1 MSDGWP
7 EAGDSG
13 HGSRTPTTAA
23 DGGADVR
30 EQFRPDDHPTDHFLL
45 TTVVGSYPKP
55 KWLNRSEDLVGD
67 EEYDFD
73 EEHLQEAHDDAAR
86 LITKEHERA
95 GLDVVCDGEMRRN
108 EMVEYFAHR
117 IDGYEFNGP
126 VKVWGHNYFD
136 KPSVVDEVSYGEQWL
151 VEEFEFTSGVA
162 ARPVKVPITGPYTL
176 ANWSFNEHYE
186 DEETLAYELADL
198 VNEEIE
204 ALVDAGARYIQID
217 EPALATTP
225 DDHAIVGE
233 CLERIVDG
241 VSASGANG
249 GSSGTDGVPADVRL
263 GLHVCYGDYSRI
275 YPEVLD
281 FPVHEFDLEL
291 ANGDYEQVPVFQ
303 DPEFTKDL
311 ALGVVDAHTA
321 EVEPVEVIKENIK
334 KGFEI
339 VPPERLTISP
349 DCGLKLLPRE
359 IAYGKMENMVR
370 AAREVERE
378 LDAGEVD
385 VGFAATPA
393 DD

>member
-1 MSDGWP
+1 MSDWP
-7 EAGDSG
+7 EVGDDDRDG
-13 HGSRTPTTAA
+13 RDAREGTPTTAA
-23 DGGADVR
+23 DGGVDVR

-55 KWLNRSEDLVGD
+55 KWLNRSEDLVDD

-73 EEHLQEAHDDAAR
+73 EDHLHEAHDDAAR
-86 LITKEHERA
+86 LITEEHERA

-136 KPSVVDEVSYGEQWL
+136 KPSVVGEVSYGEQWL

-162 ARPVKVPITGPYTL
+162 QRPVKVPITGPYTL

-233 CLERIVDG
+233 CLERIVD
-241 VSASGANG
+241 
-249 GSSGTDGVPADVRL
+249 DVPADVRL

-275 YPEVLD
+275 YPEILD

-291 ANGDYEQVPVFQ
+291 ANGDYEQVPVFTEP
-303 DPEFTKDL
+303 DFTKDL

-349 DCGLKLLPRE
+349 DCGLKLLPRD
-359 IAYGKMENMVR
+359 IAYGKMENMVQ
-370 AAREVERE
+370 AAREVEQE
-378 LDAGEVD
+378 LDDGEVD
-385 VGFAATPA
+385 VGFAAPAA

>member
-1 MSDGWP
+1 MSDWP
-7 EAGDSG
+7 EVGDDDRDG
-13 HGSRTPTTAA
+13 RDAREAVPATAP
-23 DGGADVR
+23 DGGVDVR

-55 KWLNRSEDLVGD
+55 KWLNRSEDLVDD

-73 EEHLQEAHDDAAR
+73 EDHLHEAHDDAAR
-86 LITKEHERA
+86 LITEEHERA

-136 KPSVVDEVSYGEQWL
+136 KPSVVDEVAYGEQWL

-162 ARPVKVPITGPYTL
+162 QRPVKVPITGPYTL

-233 CLERIVDG
+233 CLERIVD
-241 VSASGANG
+241 
-249 GSSGTDGVPADVRL
+249 DVPADVRL

-275 YPEVLD
+275 YPEILE

-349 DCGLKLLPRE
+349 DCGLKLLPRD
-359 IAYGKMENMVR
+359 IAYGKMENMVQ
-370 AAREVERE
+370 AAREVEQE
-378 LDAGEVD
+378 LDDGEID
-385 VGFAATPA
+385 VGFAAPAA